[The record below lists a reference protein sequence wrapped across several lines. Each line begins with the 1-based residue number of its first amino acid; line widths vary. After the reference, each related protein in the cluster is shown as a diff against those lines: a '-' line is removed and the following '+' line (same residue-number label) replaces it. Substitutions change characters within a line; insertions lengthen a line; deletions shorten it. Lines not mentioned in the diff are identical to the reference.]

1 MTGALRPTV
10 ILNIVGAWLL
20 LMQPAVAK
28 DIPKTSWGAPD
39 FQGIWTNA
47 TATPLE
53 RPEEYANT
61 EVLTQT
67 QRNQLGEA
75 VLEKYGQGG
84 REAWFDLGLKALTN
98 GQTSLIIYPK
108 NGKIPWKTD
117 SKKTINRL
125 DKSYYPWENTAPGAP
140 FRSYRDLDTGERCIT
155 DGVGIYPQHPY
166 NNNFQIFQTL
176 LLLE

>member
-1 MTGALRPTV
+1 MIGALRPTV

-53 RPEEYANT
+53 RPEEYADT

-98 GQTSLIIYPK
+98 GQTSLIIHPK
-108 NGKIPWKTD
+108 MAKVPGKLTAKKLLTAQIKVTIYGKILPLAHP
-117 SKKTINRL
+117 L
-125 DKSYYPWENTAPGAP
+125 DRTV
-140 FRSYRDLDTGERCIT
+140 I
-155 DGVGIYPQHPY
+155 
-166 NNNFQIFQTL
+166 
-176 LLLE
+176 